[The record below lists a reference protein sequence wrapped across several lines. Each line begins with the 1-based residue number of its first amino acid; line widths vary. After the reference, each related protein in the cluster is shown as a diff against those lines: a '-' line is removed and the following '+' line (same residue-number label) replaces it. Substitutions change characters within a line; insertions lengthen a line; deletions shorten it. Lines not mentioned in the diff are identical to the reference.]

1 MSRKLSHSPCDRLRA
16 QAIQDGPGSASDRL
30 WKKHAEQCQTC
41 QASVR
46 LVEILYQD
54 TRATSGLSS
63 LDVSRLVE
71 MARQRY
77 ARQAGWYSRIA
88 RLIARSAVLV
98 AIFLVTAFLSP
109 LDWSGHRVAERV
121 AGLMPQQHIS
131 AMDSLAPLAQP
142 DADSLLD
149 FEQRLLDSQD
159 IQMEQAIQETREHL
173 HSQIEDIN
181 ALIDRDL
188 TAY

>member
-16 QAIQDGPGSASDRL
+16 QAIQDGPDSASDRL

-77 ARQAGWYSRIA
+77 ARQAGWYPRIA
-88 RLIARSAVLV
+88 RLMARCAVLAV
-98 AIFLVTAFLSP
+98 LFLVTALLSP
-109 LDWSGHRVAERV
+109 LDWSGSRMAGRL
-121 AGLMPQQHIS
+121 AGLGSQQLIS
-131 AMDSLAPLAQP
+131 AKESLAPLAQT

-159 IQMEQAIQETREHL
+159 IQIDQAIQDTREHL

-181 ALIDRDL
+181 SLIDRDL